1 MSSKSSPRLRF
12 TAYGL
17 CLICCPAKI
26 VAAAGGGAAV
36 TGAIASLDYRLP
48 LIVAGWTCIGLATYL
63 MMRANR
69 EMAAPAVCRS
79 RKQAD

>member
-1 MSSKSSPRLRF
+1 MKSKPSPRLRY
-12 TAYGL
+12 TAYAL
-17 CLICCPAKI
+17 CLVCCPVKI

-36 TGAIASLDYRLP
+36 TGMFANFDYRLP

-69 EMAAPAVCRS
+69 EMAAPTVCRA
-79 RKQAD
+79 RKTTD